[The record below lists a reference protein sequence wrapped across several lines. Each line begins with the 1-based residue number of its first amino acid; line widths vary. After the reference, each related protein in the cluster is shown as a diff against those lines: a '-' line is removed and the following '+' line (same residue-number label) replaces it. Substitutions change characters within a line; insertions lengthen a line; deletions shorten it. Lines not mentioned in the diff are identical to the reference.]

1 MSRVAAIGELEAVD
15 GYGLAGVELLPAAD
29 GSAARE
35 AWATLAPDVAL
46 LLVTPAAAEALAERL
61 ADAGDLLWVVIPA

>member
-29 GSAARE
+29 GPAARE
-35 AWATLAPDVAL
+35 AWAALAPDVSL
-46 LLVTPAAAEALAERL
+46 LLLTPAAATTL
-61 ADAGDLLWVVIPA
+61 ADELDQAGDLLWVVIPA